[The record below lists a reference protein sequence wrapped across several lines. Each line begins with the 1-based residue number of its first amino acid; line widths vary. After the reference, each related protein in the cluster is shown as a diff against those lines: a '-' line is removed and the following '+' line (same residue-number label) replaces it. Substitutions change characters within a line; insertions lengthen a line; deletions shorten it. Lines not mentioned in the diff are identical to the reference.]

1 MTWMGSRKMFRV
13 KNLFFWSTW
22 PSPNCHTDIWNSQCC
37 CRRPAGVVEQTHA
50 VQMPGE
56 LAESLNCTHGR
67 TSQTHH
73 PDELQ
78 PAERSR
84 HGMCLLHLQRLPFN
98 SAKLWGGFESG
109 EEGFYL
115 GIFSNCR
122 TNPDCPIQAV
132 FTYPQKRQR
141 RCEFAEILLK
151 V

>member
-13 KNLFFWSTW
+13 KNFFFWSTW

-37 CRRPAGVVEQTHA
+37 CRKPAGVVEQTHA

-98 SAKLWGGFESG
+98 STKLWGGFESG
-109 EEGFYL
+109 KEGFYL
-115 GIFSNCR
+115 GIFKLQDKSWLSNPGSVHLP
-122 TNPDCPIQAV
+122 T
-132 FTYPQKRQR
+132 KRQR